1 MGRVKYRPAV
11 FYTFL
16 VLGAFMV
23 GMIIFNYLIM
33 PKLIGRSDVV
43 IIPDLKGLSLKLA
56 KEKCLDRGL
65 EVVVIGRRNS
75 EETPEGYILEQ
86 DPDYTKTLK
95 FGRAVRVIVSAG
107 HRMEMV
113 PELRNRSLRQSEL
126 LLENVGLERGR
137 IVRIFTSEGGKN
149 TVASTSPSAGTSVP
163 RSSSVDILLAMQAE
177 PRKFIMPDLVGLD
190 LPFVKDRL
198 EGMGFEV
205 ARVVSRRME
214 EKFPNTILAQN
225 PEAGSC
231 IREGGTIEL
240 VVSTVE

>member
-1 MGRVKYRPAV
+1 
-11 FYTFL
+11 
-16 VLGAFMV
+16 
-23 GMIIFNYLIM
+23 M
-33 PKLIGRSDVV
+33 P
-43 IIPDLKGLSLKLA
+43 
-56 KEKCLDRGL
+56 
-65 EVVVIGRRNS
+65 
-75 EETPEGYILEQ
+75 
-86 DPDYTKTLK
+86 
-95 FGRAVRVIVSAG
+95 VIV
-107 HRMEMV
+107 
-113 PELRNRSLRQSEL
+113 
-126 LLENVGLERGR
+126 
-137 IVRIFTSEGGKN
+137 IVH
-149 TVASTSPSAGTSVP
+149 
-163 RSSSVDILLAMQAE
+163 ILLAMQAE